1 MEIKDARS
9 LPSIAQEDLRQ
20 KAIKAV
26 MDGKKQVEIAEIL
39 DVPCQAVGKYPRCR
53 NINYLLLPLIA
64 LFQSVLSG

>member
-26 MDGKKQVEIAEIL
+26 MDGENK
-39 DVPCQAVGKYPRCR
+39 
-53 NINYLLLPLIA
+53 
-64 LFQSVLSG
+64 